1 MFYIRKLVEET
12 NGVQLLYNPFRVRK
26 GRTRSHTNTL
36 SARAQT
42 MLNLKICWMSSIT
55 TIEAVAHEVRDYH
68 VKMSV
73 VEQEFDHKIRE
84 IHNINNRIRKLG
96 QDLENELNR
105 KTGDHKSSREKAKKL
120 FNELSIINKS
130 EETSKR
136 KFSTIFT
143 GNPAAKREVSKE
155 RCWHLES
162 IKQPR
167 MRSQNSVQKRRA
179 KDKKGK

>member
-1 MFYIRKLVEET
+1 
-12 NGVQLLYNPFRVRK
+12 
-26 GRTRSHTNTL
+26 
-36 SARAQT
+36 
-42 MLNLKICWMSSIT
+42 MLNLEICWMSSIT

-105 KTGDHKSSREKAKKL
+105 KTGDHKSSREKAKNFL
-120 FNELSIINKS
+120 TSFLIINKS

-136 KFSTIFT
+136 KF
-143 GNPAAKREVSKE
+143 
-155 RCWHLES
+155 
-162 IKQPR
+162 
-167 MRSQNSVQKRRA
+167 
-179 KDKKGK
+179 

>member
-1 MFYIRKLVEET
+1 MFCIKKLVEET

-26 GRTRSHTNTL
+26 GRTRSHANTL

-42 MLNLKICWMSSIT
+42 MLNLEICWMSSIT

-84 IHNINNRIRKLG
+84 IHNINNRSRKLG

-105 KTGDHKSSREKAKKL
+105 KTGDHKSSREKAKKI
-120 FNELSIINKS
+120 FNELSYHQQVRRNIK
-130 EETSKR
+130 K
-136 KFSTIFT
+136 KIF
-143 GNPAAKREVSKE
+143 NNFHRES
-155 RCWHLES
+155 RC
-162 IKQPR
+162 
-167 MRSQNSVQKRRA
+167 
-179 KDKKGK
+179 